1 MIVLCLDVLK
11 GTATLLRVSETLNE
25 FSREEKSIINNLF
38 ERETRRERILG
49 TIQKEE
55 SVVNKG
61 GQMHHAED
69 EISLEERIQRAEQH
83 YFEVIKTERERRVT
97 QLEKIHCDE
106 RDI

>member
-1 MIVLCLDVLK
+1 MNKSVLK
-11 GTATLLRVSETLNE
+11 GSATLLKLSETLAE

-55 SVVNKG
+55 ILANKNGQVNFAV
-61 GQMHHAED
+61 QELTM
-69 EISLEERIQRAEQH
+69 EERIQSAEEH
-83 YFEVIKTERERRVT
+83 YFEVIKIERERRVT
-97 QLEKIHCDE
+97 QLEKIQCDE

>member
-1 MIVLCLDVLK
+1 MITSVLK
-11 GTATLLRVSETLNE
+11 GSATLLKLSETLAE

-55 SVVNKG
+55 ILANKNGQVNFAV
-61 GQMHHAED
+61 Q
-69 EISLEERIQRAEQH
+69 EITMEERIQRAEEH
-83 YFEVIKTERERRVT
+83 YFEVIKIERERRVT
-97 QLEKIHCDE
+97 QLEKIQCDE